1 LPNGFDTVPGDDDV
15 RLSGGQS
22 QRISIARAPLTDA
35 DVPVLDE
42 ATSDLDSGIEEEVH
56 HGIESAEADRL
67 LLAISHRFSTVIN
80 ADRIYMLEDGQIAEI
95 GTHKE
100 LVGRDGAYADLY
112 QASRNE
118 SRTENSN

>member
-1 LPNGFDTVPGDDDV
+1 MPGDDDV

>member
-1 LPNGFDTVPGDDDV
+1 
-15 RLSGGQS
+15 
-22 QRISIARAPLTDA
+22 
-35 DVPVLDE
+35 
-42 ATSDLDSGIEEEVH
+42 
-56 HGIESAEADRL
+56 
-67 LLAISHRFSTVIN
+67 
-80 ADRIYMLEDGQIAEI
+80 MLEDGQIAEI